1 MFHVHILFLFVDT
14 DDYMDQTDE
23 LVLISHEAKEFYD
36 EIRGLVVVFLLFT
49 ILFFIAH
56 ITLQYFLSKT
66 GYELK
71 ACRAERLAYQLV
83 LGICTFTL
91 TIGLTSYSLLPFTII
106 TNEILIIFPQSYY
119 VQWLNRELIQDL
131 ILLINIGCKISYLTI
146 PFSYF
151 LLNSQGFLHE
161 SHSFT
166 SRLADS
172 VIMVLFFY
180 ILCFGASWSLTSF
193 VSALNYYFLSP
204 ISSFSASL
212 LQTSTT
218 FTYLDYYENHPVSF
232 MQNSINSFG
241 WIYFFQSICIQV
253 IFMSALELIHMTAS
267 LLGLLLLF
275 ICTPVGLLSIVL
287 NLITIS
293 IHSLPS
299 LTTKQTLH
307 SRIEQLNFE
316 ALTIVDDINCVQLLC
331 TTNNM
336 MNSEGNQPDHKSI
349 CFRNYTNIRS
359 KDELL
364 YKYLNELDSLNAEIV
379 QIKQR
384 INARRFL
391 RFMRESTHL
400 LFYFFCLILLFV
412 LLRLLESF
420 VFFNIIGVLWS
431 MVFGNYGSKS
441 GSSYSVSSDN
451 KDHSSFVA
459 RSTDNSLTLGLKP
472 VSSLGHIGA
481 AFQVCLVLFLLV
493 LSLWGFYSLPFARFL
508 RPRYHATSLDMMLAN
523 IFLFLILS
531 AALPLQT
538 NLLGLTTLTLPSPL
552 KTDVIISSTHSEC
565 SDMTCNTSQY
575 QFVCSDKTSTCSNV
589 KPIKKSSSWWTKL
602 ISGAYPFSWFSFIH
616 KINPFSMSSPNS
628 IDRSTITRPIQ
639 AQKQSIFRQFISRA
653 FGYSSVSPSYGL
665 GLVILTYN
673 LCFLISSMWIAGRR
687 LGDATLSI
695 SLDVV
700 TTIRCLHQLDITSK
714 PRPHLERME
723 WSNEVSCTNGSQEL
737 DRRVY

>member
-1 MFHVHILFLFVDT
+1 
-14 DDYMDQTDE
+14 MDQTDE

-71 ACRAERLAYQLV
+71 TCRAERLAYQLV

-106 TNEILIIFPQSYY
+106 TNEILIIFPHSYY

-180 ILCFGASWSLTSF
+180 ILCFGASWSLASF

-204 ISSFSASL
+204 INSFSASL
-212 LQTSTT
+212 HQTSTT
-218 FTYLDYYENHPVSF
+218 FAYLEYYENHPVSF
-232 MQNSINSFG
+232 MQNSIDSVG
-241 WIYFFQSICIQV
+241 WINFFQSICIQV
-253 IFMSALELIHMTAS
+253 IFMSALELIHMTVS
-267 LLGLLLLF
+267 LLGLLLSF

-316 ALTIVDDINCVQLLC
+316 ALTIMDDINCVQLLC

-336 MNSEGNQPDHKSI
+336 VNSEGNLLDHKSI

-364 YKYLNELDSLNAEIV
+364 YKYLDELDSLNAEIV

-400 LFYFFCLILLFV
+400 LFYFCCLILLFV

-441 GSSYSVSSDN
+441 GNTYSVSSDN
-451 KDHSSFVA
+451 KDYSSITA

-523 IFLFLILS
+523 IFLFLMLS

-552 KTDVIISSTHSEC
+552 KTEVTLSSAHSEC

-575 QFVCSDKTSTCSNV
+575 QFVCNEKASTCPNV
-589 KPIKKSSSWWTKL
+589 KPSKKSSSWWTKL
-602 ISGAYPFSWFSFIH
+602 ISGAYFNPFSWFSFIH
-616 KINPFSMSSPNS
+616 KINPFSLSSS
-628 IDRSTITRPIQ
+628 DGIDRSTITRPIQ
-639 AQKQSIFRQFISRA
+639 TQKQSIFRQFISRA

-723 WSNEVSCTNGSQEL
+723 WSNEVSCTNRSEEL